1 MADIYDRSLVH
12 TTFTLAMLAI
22 AGGVALTLGVIGL
35 YGVLSY
41 IVAQRR
47 RDIAIRLAL
56 GARQRDI
63 AHSFVQYGVTLA
75 IAGVALGL
83 GAAAA
88 VTRLMASLLHGVQ
101 PLDAIT
107 YATVAVLLT
116 VVAAL
121 ASYLPAR
128 RASSVDPAEALA
140 AE

>member
-1 MADIYDRSLVH
+1 
-12 TTFTLAMLAI
+12 
-22 AGGVALTLGVIGL
+22 
-35 YGVLSY
+35 
-41 IVAQRR
+41 
-47 RDIAIRLAL
+47 
-56 GARQRDI
+56 
-63 AHSFVQYGVTLA
+63 
-75 IAGVALGL
+75 
-83 GAAAA
+83 
-88 VTRLMASLLHGVQ
+88 MASLLHGVQ